1 MSHREARILVVGDN
15 AVDGEQVCSMLRE
28 RYPHVEATTDPMK
41 SDAVF
46 DRVRPQVLVL
56 AFKSVEACERFYL
69 GLYRRSDVIQSLMH
83 RTLLL
88 CDKESVGRAFDL
100 CLQDVFDD
108 YVLFWPLVHDAKRLA
123 MSVHLA
129 LEALHQELALA
140 PLSELA
146 TLARRA
152 EALEEQLAQQVKVG
166 RIHAQHAQS
175 TARQAQASVSRAMGG
190 LSERILATG
199 LDNALTVRDPSRF
212 EQAFGVLQRESL
224 IPTLEDVVQATEPL
238 REWVDTITSEL
249 AEPLKATRDLVKHAK
264 VSRPQLL
271 VVDDDEYMRRLLKQ
285 LLSSAHYDV
294 EAVGT
299 AMDAQRYLLTNRPDL
314 ILMDFLLPDSNGI
327 LLMRE
332 IRSGQLN
339 LDIPVIMLTGQTAKQ
354 VIVDSRKAGAV
365 DFVAKP
371 FNRDL
376 LLKKVAQHLRTGP

>member
-1 MSHREARILVVGDN
+1 MNHKEARILVVGDN
-15 AVDGEQVCSMLRE
+15 AVDAEQVCSMLRD
-28 RYPHVEATTDPMK
+28 RYPHVDATTDPMK

-46 DRVRPQVLVL
+46 DRVKPQVLVL

-69 GLYRRSDVIQSLMH
+69 GLYRRSEVIQSLLH

-88 CDKESVGRAFDL
+88 CDKENVRRAFDL
-100 CLQDVFDD
+100 CLQEVFDD

-129 LEALHQELALA
+129 LGALDQELALA

-152 EALEEQLAQQVKVG
+152 ETLEEQLAQQVRLG
-166 RIHAQHAQS
+166 RVHAQNAQT

-199 LDNALTVRDPSRF
+199 LDNALTVRDATRV
-212 EQAFGVLQRESL
+212 EQAFGKLQREAL
-224 IPTLEDVVQATEPL
+224 IPTLEDVVQAAQPM
-238 REWVDTITSEL
+238 RDWVDTITAEL
-249 AEPLKATRDLVKHAK
+249 AEPLQAARDLVQHAK
-264 VSRPQLL
+264 VSRPLLL
-271 VVDDDEYMRRLLKQ
+271 VVDDDEFMRRLLTQ
-285 LLSSAHYDV
+285 LLTAARYDV
-294 EAVGT
+294 HGVGT
-299 AMDAQRYLLTNRPDL
+299 GLDAQQFLMFNRPAL
-314 ILMDFLLPDSNGI
+314 ILMDLKLPDSDGI
-327 LLMRE
+327 ALTRE
-332 IRSGQLN
+332 LKGSALAQ
-339 LDIPVIMLTGQTAKQ
+339 DVPVIMLTGQTEKQ

-376 LLKKVAQHLRTGP
+376 LLRKVAQHLGH

>member
-1 MSHREARILVVGDN
+1 MNHKEARILVVGDN
-15 AVDGEQVCSMLRE
+15 AVDAEQVCSMLRD

-46 DRVRPQVLVL
+46 DRIKPQVLVL

-69 GLYRRSDVIQSLMH
+69 GLYRRSEVIQSLVH

-88 CDKESVGRAFDL
+88 CDKENVRRAFDL
-100 CLQDVFDD
+100 CLQEVFDD

-129 LEALHQELALA
+129 LGALDQELALA

-152 EALEEQLAQQVKVG
+152 ETLEEQLAQQVKLG
-166 RIHAQHAQS
+166 RVHAQHAQN
-175 TARQAQASVSRAMGG
+175 TARLAQASVSRAMGG
-190 LSERILATG
+190 LSSRILSTG
-199 LDNALTVRDPSRF
+199 LEDSISVRDASRF
-212 EQAFGVLQRESL
+212 EQAFGQLQRETV
-224 IPTLEDVVQATEPL
+224 IPTLEDVVQAAQPM
-238 REWVDTITSEL
+238 RDWVDTITSEL
-249 AEPLKATRDLVKHAK
+249 ADPLKATRDLVKHAK

-271 VVDDDEYMRRLLKQ
+271 VVDDDEYMRRLLVQ

-294 EAVGT
+294 QAVGT
-299 AMDAQRYLLTNRPDL
+299 ALDAQRYLSLNTPDL
-314 ILMDFLLPDSNGI
+314 ILMDFRLPDSDGI
-327 LLMRE
+327 VLTRE
-332 IRSGQLN
+332 LKDKPASQG
-339 LDIPVIMLTGQTAKQ
+339 IPVIMLTGQTEKQ
-354 VIVDSRKAGAV
+354 VIVESRRAGAV

-376 LLKKVAQHLRTGP
+376 LLKKVSQHLPR